1 MKKIFFVIIIGYFCI
16 ADSYAGIMCRKEGGL
31 GPNNISVASIYLN
44 KFGFYFATGALLN
57 QYPMV
62 YGKLGGDVAVTNKSK
77 VLIQGICAN
86 NEYGAPLEFNELGG
100 IVTDETDTRGFTI
113 NCWCQIIYPYVSKVV
128 FNYSLNRARTPDA
141 ETCMANCTSRCIEN
155 LGIGSILRAN
165 LLTPSDILYQ

>member
-16 ADSYAGIMCRKEGGL
+16 ADSYAGVMCLRTTWLLSG
-31 GPNNISVASIYLN
+31 NMSAASTYLN
-44 KFGFYFATGALLN
+44 AFGFYFATGALLN

-62 YGKLGGDVAVTNKSK
+62 YGRLNDNLTTNKSK

-86 NEYGAPLEFNELGG
+86 DGNGAPLEFHQLSG
-100 IVTDETDTRGFTI
+100 IVTDDEGTTPETI

-128 FNYSLNRARTPDA
+128 FNYSLNRAWTSDA
-141 ETCMANCTSRCIEN
+141 DACMAQCTYKCMEN
-155 LGIGSILRAN
+155 MRSNVNLNIN